1 MWMNDIQRFRKDN
14 YKAMSAFFEKKSFFS
29 AMITLLVCVLI
40 FVGCSEKE
48 NPSDTSAS
56 ASAGSETSSV
66 PVPPSAPTD
75 ALISIKCGTE
85 TASGTDNVVLEASKR
100 SFRAGQKV
108 EITLPDGM
116 HFVAVNLAQ
125 GVTKEA
131 ILYLPD
137 GVFDYTIP
145 NLSYSYDTA
154 LKNKSKITIT
164 ARIPTDEE
172 LTAPHNLSL
181 NPFDLLDGSTKIR
194 NYKYSAYWSGGVFPH
209 ATTSSVCRIYDSEE
223 SKYQFEARNIIDGY
237 TKNNGHG
244 GYPFQSW
251 GPDSDFSQTKGY
263 IMIDFGH
270 EVNVNS
276 LLLYIRADFPH
287 DTYFTAMTV
296 EFSDGSRQVFT
307 IEKNA
312 SAQSFDLGNVNTSF
326 IRITNL
332 KKEQSDGWA
341 ALSEIEIIGKE
352 IIN

>member
-1 MWMNDIQRFRKDN
+1 MWMNDIQRFRKDS
-14 YKAMSAFFEKKSFFS
+14 YKAMSAFIEKKPFLP
-29 AMITLLVCVLI
+29 ALITLLVCILI
-40 FVGCSEKE
+40 FAGCSEKDI
-48 NPSDTSAS
+48 PSGNLTSAS
-56 ASAGSETSSV
+56 DGSETSAA
-66 PVPPSAPTD
+66 PVPPTTPDD

-108 EITLPDGM
+108 EITLPEGM
-116 HFVAVNLAQ
+116 HFAAINIAQ

-137 GVFDYTIP
+137 GVFNYTIP
-145 NLSYSYDTA
+145 NLSFSYDTA

-164 ARIPTDEE
+164 ARIPTNEE
-172 LTAPHNLSL
+172 LTNPHNLSL
-181 NPFDLLDGSTKIR
+181 NPCDLLDGSTKIR
-194 NYKYSAYWSGGVFPH
+194 NYKYSAYWSGNVFPH
-209 ATTSSVCRIYDSEE
+209 ATASSVCRIYDSEE

-251 GPDSDFSQTKGY
+251 GPDSDFSQTNGY

-287 DTYFTAMTV
+287 DTYFTTMTV
-296 EFSDGSRQVFT
+296 EFSDGSSQVFT
-307 IEKNA
+307 IEKKA
-312 SAQSFDLGNVNTSF
+312 SAQTFDLGNVNTSF

-332 KKEQSDGWA
+332 RKEQSDGWA